1 MSEEKRKPVI
11 LISAMNTDTKS
22 VTAAVASVRAAGA
35 EPLLIANHFARLN
48 FKGDVNNDTIRAA
61 VHADLEKVDGV
72 LVMGNNADIDPKD
85 YKATSK
91 HAATKSERDTP
102 EGAVRAAYEYNLLAE
117 TLNCKKP
124 LLTVCA
130 GTQRLNV
137 LMGGTLHQH
146 VPDILGNESHQQD
159 KQNIAP
165 FVPVLYVE
173 TEANTKLSEMAG
185 GKGLFTP
192 GHDVPASVTMEN
204 SFHHQAIDKVGD
216 GLRVAAHSRE
226 ADPKKNIIE
235 AVEGD
240 PKVFK
245 DQFVMGVQWHPE
257 FGASELSGRL
267 LQTLVQE
274 SEQYAAKNPRIADSV
289 KETALSAFAPTW
301 QERVRAQQQ
310 AKQNTKGGR
319 GAA

>member
-1 MSEEKRKPVI
+1 MSEEKRKPII

-35 EPLLIANHFARLN
+35 EPMLIANHAARLMG
-48 FKGDVNNDTIRAA
+48 KIDNNTIKEAA
-61 VHADLEKVDGV
+61 IADLSKADGV

-85 YKATSK
+85 YKAASK

-124 LLTVCA
+124 LLTVC
-130 GTQRLNV
+130 GGMQRLNV
-137 LMGGTLHQH
+137 LLGGTLNQH
-146 VPDILGNESHQQD
+146 VPDSLGNESHQQD

-165 FVPVLYVE
+165 FVPVIYVE
-173 TEANTKLSEMAG
+173 TEANTKLSAMAG

-192 GHDVPASVTMEN
+192 SHDVPASVTMEN
-204 SFHHQAIDKVGD
+204 SFHHQAIDAVGQ

-235 AVEGD
+235 AIEGD
-240 PKVFK
+240 PNVFK

-257 FGASELSGRL
+257 FGASELSGKL
-267 LQTLVQE
+267 LQNLVQE
-274 SEQYAAKNPRIADSV
+274 SERYAAMNPRIPESLR
-289 KETALSAFAPTW
+289 ETAISAIAPTW

-310 AKQNTKGGR
+310 AKQSTKDGR